1 MNAEQWNRVQTLFKE
16 MIDLESGTRTERLR
30 QIKTDDPGL
39 YNELSSLLEADSME
53 TSLIDGYAID
63 TVDLS
68 ELVPME
74 GIRVGAFQ
82 IERQVGTGG
91 MGNVYLA
98 RRFTGGFEQTVALKL
113 IKYGMG
119 TDHAVRRFEAERS
132 ILARLQHPHI
142 ARLIDGGLT
151 PEGRPWFAMDYVE
164 GEDIINWCR
173 RLRLPAEKR
182 LGLFLDVI
190 DAVLFAHKNLVV
202 HRDLKPGNIMVAG
215 DEDDPRVKLL
225 DFGIA
230 GILEE
235 SDAEQA
241 GVKAMTRAYASPEQI
256 KGEAASSATSTDI
269 YSLGVVMHQLLTGCH
284 PDEEFRSVNCR
295 PETVSREL
303 MAICGKA
310 MQADPAGRFE
320 SVSEMG
326 DEIRDWLEKRPVQSY
341 SVKPG
346 YRFQKLLVRNKAAS
360 VIAVLSIVAM
370 MIVVLVYTGELKAEK
385 DRAEQESRR
394 TYRVAQVL
402 GSSLRSIDPMEN
414 GGQELTARGMVD
426 RSTSYINNQ
435 LADDPRTRSELLIM
449 MAEIYANLIVFDV
462 ADSVSMVAEQLMRDT
477 QDTTSFAYINLL
489 ADRSIILD
497 KAGRYDDGL
506 AMIRRAVDLANRHL
520 RPGTLEF
527 ASVHL
532 DYTYHLD
539 ANQEYALADSIL
551 MLVQP
556 VYQSNKETAP
566 TEYADFIFYMGT
578 NYRRLGD
585 YDKAEQYLFESLE
598 ISRRMYTGNHEQ
610 IASTMNHLSSLY
622 QNRGEYDEALPW
634 AQDSHRMRL
643 AIFGPSHLN
652 TIAAH
657 ANTARTYAGGG
668 RLDEAAE
675 TYREVIAIFR
685 EEYGNDNFYISGL
698 LQSYGGV
705 YLRLQDFTEAE
716 TVIRESLEHSE
727 RLLPA
732 GHIRQAYPLKGLAD
746 ALRGQDRY
754 GEALDYAE
762 RAHQIR
768 AGALPDDNPDMIS
781 TRYTLGMCLWHL
793 DRQDE
798 ARPHL
803 QKALAFFGTNPD
815 RFGRQIEEIRGL
827 GL

>member
-1 MNAEQWNRVQTLFKE
+1 QWNRVQQLFKE
-16 MIDLESGTRTERLR
+16 VIDLDPDTRIFRMR
-30 QIKTDDPGL
+30 QIKTEDTDL
-39 YNELSSLLEADSME
+39 FNELSSLLAADSQE
-53 TSLIDGYAID
+53 TSLLDGFAID
-63 TVDLS
+63 QVDLS

-74 GIRVGAFQ
+74 GIRVGPFQ

-119 TDHAVRRFEAERS
+119 SDHAVRRFEAERS

-164 GEDIINWCR
+164 GEDIISWCR
-173 RLRLPAEKR
+173 RLQLPAEKR

-215 DEDDPRVKLL
+215 DDDDPRVKLL

-256 KGEAASSATSTDI
+256 DGQAASTATSTDI
-269 YSLGVVMHQLLTGCH
+269 YSLGVVMHQLLSGCH
-284 PDEEFRSVNCR
+284 PDEEFRSENCR
-295 PETVSREL
+295 PETVNREL
-303 MAICGKA
+303 LAISGKA

-326 DEIRDWLEKRPVQSY
+326 DEIRAWLVKRPVTCY
-341 SVKPG
+341 SAGSG
-346 YRFQKLLVRNKAAS
+346 YRFRKLIVRNLAAS
-360 VIAVLSIVAM
+360 TIAVFSVVAM
-370 MIVVLVYTGELKAEK
+370 VILVLVYTQELKAEK
-385 DRAEQESRR
+385 DRAEEESQR
-394 TYRVAQVL
+394 TYRIAQVL

-426 RSTSYINNQ
+426 RSTSYINYQ
-435 LADDPRTRSELLIM
+435 LAGDPRTRSELLIM

-462 ADSVSMVAEQLMRDT
+462 ADSISMVAEQLMRET
-477 QDTTSFAYINLL
+477 QDTTSFAYINML

-556 VYQSNKETAP
+556 VYESNRETAL
-566 TEYADFIFYMGT
+566 TEYADFIFYLGT

-585 YDKAEQYLFESLE
+585 YDKAEKYLFESLE
-598 ISRRMYTGNHEQ
+598 ISRGMYTGNHEQ

-622 QNRGEYDEALPW
+622 QNKGEYDEALPW

-657 ANTARTYAGGG
+657 ANTARTYAGAG
-668 RLDEAAE
+668 RLQEAAE

-685 EEYGNDNFYISGL
+685 EEYSNDNFYISGL

-705 YLRLQDFTEAE
+705 YLRMKDFAGAE

-746 ALRGQDRY
+746 ALRGQARY
-754 GEALDYAE
+754 TEALDYAE
-762 RAHQIR
+762 RAFQIR
-768 AGALPDDNPDMIS
+768 SEALPANNPDLMS
-781 TRYTLGMCLWHL
+781 SRHTLGICLWHL
-793 DRQDE
+793 GRQDE

-803 QKALAFFGTNPD
+803 QQALTFFETNPD
-815 RFGRQIEEIRGL
+815 RFRSQIEEINAL

>member
-1 MNAEQWNRVQTLFKE
+1 MNANQWNRVQQLFKE
-16 MIDLESGTRTERLR
+16 VIDLDPDTRIFRMR
-30 QIKTDDPGL
+30 QIKTEDPDL
-39 YNELSSLLEADSME
+39 FNELSSLLAADSQE
-53 TSLIDGYAID
+53 TSLLDGFAID
-63 TVDLS
+63 QVDLS
-68 ELVPME
+68 DLVPME
-74 GIRVGAFQ
+74 GIRVGPFQ
-82 IERQVGTGG
+82 VERQVGTGG

-119 TDHAVRRFEAERS
+119 SDHAVRRFEAERS

-164 GEDIINWCR
+164 GEDIISWSR
-173 RLRLPAEKR
+173 RLELSVEKR
-182 LGLFLDVI
+182 LHLFLDVI
-190 DAVLFAHKNLVV
+190 DAVQFAHKNLVV
-202 HRDLKPGNIMVAG
+202 HRDLKPGNIMVSG
-215 DEDDPRVKLL
+215 DADDPRVKLL

-235 SDAEQA
+235 SDADQA
-241 GVKAMTRAYASPEQI
+241 GVKAMTVAYASPEQI
-256 KGEAASSATSTDI
+256 KGEVSAATSTDI
-269 YSLGVVMHQLLTGCH
+269 YSLGVVLYQLITGCH
-284 PDEEFRSVNCR
+284 PDEEFRGVGCR
-295 PETVSREL
+295 PKTVSREL
-303 MAICGKA
+303 LAICYEA
-310 MQADPAGRFE
+310 MQPEPEARFE

-326 DEIRDWLEKRPVQSY
+326 DDIRAWLVKRPVTCY
-341 SVKPG
+341 SAGSG
-346 YRFQKLLVRNKAAS
+346 YRFRKLVVRNLAAS
-360 VIAVLSIVAM
+360 SIAVISVVTMVIL
-370 MIVVLVYTGELKAEK
+370 VLVYTQELKAEK
-385 DRAEQESRR
+385 DRAEQESQR
-394 TYRVAQVL
+394 TYRIAQVL

-435 LADDPRTRSELLIM
+435 LANDPRTRSELLIM
-449 MAEIYANLIVFDV
+449 MADIYANLIIFDV
-462 ADSVSMVAEQLMRDT
+462 ADSVSMVAEQLMRES
-477 QDTTSFAYINLL
+477 QDTTSFVYINML

-497 KAGRYDDGL
+497 KAGKYDEGL

-520 RPGTLEF
+520 GPGTLEF

-539 ANQEYALADSIL
+539 ANQEYAMADSIL

-556 VYQSNKETAP
+556 IYERNREVAP
-566 TEYADFIFYMGT
+566 NEYADFIFYLGT

-585 YDKAEQYLFESLE
+585 FDKAEQYLLESLE
-598 ISRRMYTGNHEQ
+598 ISRGMYTGNHEQ

-634 AQDSHRMRL
+634 AQASHRMRL
-643 AIFGPSHLN
+643 EIFGPSHLN

-657 ANTARTYAGGG
+657 ANTARTNFGAG
-668 RLDEAAE
+668 RLEEAAE

-685 EEYGNDNFYISGL
+685 EEYGNDNFYIVGL

-705 YLRLQDFTEAE
+705 YLRMEDYAGAE

-746 ALRGQDRY
+746 ALRGQARY
-754 GEALDYAE
+754 AEALNYAD
-762 RAHQIR
+762 RAYQIR
-768 AGALPDDNPDMIS
+768 SEALPANNPDLMT

-793 DRQDE
+793 GRQDE
-798 ARPHL
+798 ALPHL
-803 QKALAFFGTNPD
+803 QNALAFFESNPD
-815 RFGRQIEEIRGL
+815 RFRSQIKQINEL